1 MSCID
6 SLYSVLTKLSGHRY
20 SLYELAAWKNGL
32 AFNKINFSKTG
43 IPVIKISEL
52 VNGINQTTA
61 FTQQQF
67 CKELFIHK
75 GDLLFSWSGN
85 PKTSIDI
92 FRFKLEQGWLNQH
105 IFRVLPNVK
114 LVSEDYLY
122 YLMKFLKPRFIWIAS
137 NKQTTGLGHVTI
149 SDLKKIS
156 VILPSKDVQKK
167 IVNILKPIDDL
178 ITTNEK
184 INDNLAA

>member
-1 MSCID
+1 M
-6 SLYSVLTKLSGHRY
+6 
-20 SLYELAAWKNGL
+20 
-32 AFNKINFSKTG
+32 
-43 IPVIKISEL
+43 
-52 VNGINQTTA
+52 
-61 FTQQQF
+61 
-67 CKELFIHK
+67 
-75 GDLLFSWSGN
+75 
-85 PKTSIDI
+85 
-92 FRFKLEQGWLNQH
+92 
-105 IFRVLPNVK
+105 PNVK

>member
-75 GDLLFSWSGN
+75 GDYGN
-85 PKTSIDI
+85 ETRK
-92 FRFKLEQGWLNQH
+92 FRNITVPCKRVCGRVTGKKQIH
-105 IFRVLPNVK
+105 IFCKGCQTRRV
-114 LVSEDYLY
+114 
-122 YLMKFLKPRFIWIAS
+122 
-137 NKQTTGLGHVTI
+137 
-149 SDLKKIS
+149 
-156 VILPSKDVQKK
+156 
-167 IVNILKPIDDL
+167 
-178 ITTNEK
+178 
-184 INDNLAA
+184 